1 MKNFCESLR
10 EHADRIIDFKKR
22 KMLSLTIKK
31 LKSHEDTKVC
41 YLCGIYFIKNFL
53 MIKTIE
59 K

>member
-41 YLCGIYFIKNFL
+41 YLCGIYFIKTF
-53 MIKTIE
+53 
-59 K
+59 